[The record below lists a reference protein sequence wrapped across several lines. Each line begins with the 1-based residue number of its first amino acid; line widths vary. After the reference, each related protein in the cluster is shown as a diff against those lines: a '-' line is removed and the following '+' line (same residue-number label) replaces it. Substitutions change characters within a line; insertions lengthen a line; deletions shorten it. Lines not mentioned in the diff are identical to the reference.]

1 MRTPQIPVSS
11 FNRGYDKEQLEYML
25 GAIKEAK
32 DYWYWW
38 EQYRDNF
45 HLDEFDL
52 DLRKKLYRQIQD
64 AFGYTPTAS
73 AFLDPDDWA
82 VTKKLYFSLVKE
94 QVRRKE

>member
-1 MRTPQIPVSS
+1 MRTPQIPMSFVNPRFSSDLLEIMVS
-11 FNRGYDKEQLEYML
+11 FNN
-25 GAIKEAK
+25 EARA
-32 DYWYWW
+32 YYEWW
-38 EQYRDNF
+38 EQYRDDF